1 MRLSSFVIN
10 QMGFFIL
17 FFYFLNMDGEL
28 ITTAIAML
36 VEVSYGHVTFEW
48 RYFYVIV
55 ELVLIIADFLVQ
67 FPFKY
72 SL

>member
-10 QMGFFIL
+10 PDGLLWMGIS
-17 FFYFLNMDGEL
+17 
-28 ITTAIAML
+28 TAIANL
-36 VEVSYGHVTFEW
+36 LWVVEVSFGHVTFEL

-55 ELVLIIADFLVQ
+55 ELILIIADFLVQ